1 MNKNL
6 IIYCVSNRDLEFLK
20 KLDYKLAGVG
30 KNNFSKEYIKSDN
43 LDNIFFK
50 EEHYS
55 ELTFHYWF
63 WKNKLNEYIHE
74 DKMWI
79 GFCQKRRFWI
89 QYENLSDFDETN
101 ISKFF
106 LKDVPLEWTNFDSII
121 CKPLSVEVS
130 KFSKLVKK
138 GWRNLIRDPSIF
150 FDKKKHSIKL
160 HFDMYHGYG
169 LLDKA
174 IDVMKEKDKNKFREF
189 VNISTVFNPHIM
201 VISKPKI
208 LNLWF
213 KDLFEWLFECEKVF
227 SFENLKNYR
236 TQRLFA
242 YLAERYLSY
251 WFIENTNSKE
261 WPYIF
266 YDSESSFSKY
276 KIF

>member
-30 KNNFSKEYIKSDN
+30 KDNFSKEYIKSDN

-106 LKDVPLEWTNFDSII
+106 LKDVPQEWTNFDSII

-150 FDKKKHSIKL
+150 FDKKK
-160 HFDMYHGYG
+160 Y
-169 LLDKA
+169 
-174 IDVMKEKDKNKFREF
+174 R
-189 VNISTVFNPHIM
+189 
-201 VISKPKI
+201 
-208 LNLWF
+208 LN
-213 KDLFEWLFECEKVF
+213 
-227 SFENLKNYR
+227 
-236 TQRLFA
+236 
-242 YLAERYLSY
+242 
-251 WFIENTNSKE
+251 NSR
-261 WPYIF
+261 
-266 YDSESSFSKY
+266 S
-276 KIF
+276 

>member
-6 IIYCVSNRDLEFLK
+6 LIYCVSNRDLEFLK

-30 KNNFSKEYIKSDN
+30 KSNFSKEYIKSDN

-50 EEHYS
+50 EEYYS

-63 WKNKLNEYIHE
+63 WKNELNKYIHDE
-74 DKMWI
+74 KMWI

-89 QYENLSDFDETN
+89 QNEFFSDLDNTN

-106 LKDVPLEWTNFDSII
+106 LKEVPQEWLNFNSII
-121 CKPLSVEVS
+121 CNPLSVEVN
-130 KFSKLVKK
+130 KFSKLIKK

-227 SFENLKNYR
+227 SFENLKNYQ

-261 WPYIF
+261 WPYLF